1 MQPLKHLLRCLVRTS
16 LVLRH
21 PRSRAWRLA
30 PRQAFT
36 TSADGSSCASAHE
49 GGHNGN
55 MPMVRAASPAAVPSG
70 NLPHFLCGVL
80 IRRTKPSRIV
90 CAFMFIMTLVG
101 CASTA
106 RIEPLLNA
114 AERHPSPPTLY
125 GPHGR
130 LPPDVART
138 VVRQLEQESKDTG
151 LLRTHLTLVDSL
163 SGNAPLVLG
172 NRATLL
178 VDGPATFNAI
188 MKSVRAARHTINLE
202 TYIFSGDKLGKKLAN
217 LLIAKQHAGVQVNVI
232 YDSVGSLSTPREFFR
247 RMNDAGINVVE
258 FNPVNP
264 LRTRKRW
271 SLNNRDHRKLLV
283 IDGKTV
289 FTGGINLSDVYSS
302 SSFTYRR
309 HSEHLP
315 WRDTEV
321 QITGPVAHYF
331 QKLFFVD
338 WESQHGPPLLQH
350 NYFPDIS
357 IHGTAVAR
365 AISSAAG
372 APNRVYITLV
382 SAIRNAQRSVHITAA
397 YFAPDEQLLDAL
409 KDTAHRGVDVTLILP
424 SFSDFWPVL
433 YTGRSYYR
441 QLLDAGVHIYERHN
455 ALLHAKT
462 VVIDGVWSTVGSTN
476 LDWRSLSLNAEVNAV
491 IVGRDFGTQM
501 EQLFQRDLH
510 DSRRITLAQWRQR
523 SLMERIKEMFGRIT
537 ARLM

>member
-1 MQPLKHLLRCLVRTS
+1 MKALKRLLRCFARGNLT
-16 LVLRH
+16 LRQPH
-21 PRSRAWRLA
+21 SRALWLA
-30 PRQAFT
+30 RRQGVAT
-36 TSADGSSCASAHE
+36 AADGSSCANAHE
-49 GGHNGN
+49 DGYGGNTRIA
-55 MPMVRAASPAAVPSG
+55 RAASAADANNNPS
-70 NLPHFLCGVL
+70 HFLCVV
-80 IRRTKPSRIV
+80 IPRRTRPNRIV
-90 CAFMFIMTLVG
+90 CALVIIVALAG

-106 RIEPLLNA
+106 RIDPLLKA
-114 AERHPSPPTLY
+114 AERHPSVPTLY

-138 VVRQLEQESKDTG
+138 VVRELEKESNDTG

-178 VDGPATFNAI
+178 VDGPATFDAI
-188 MKSVRAARHTINLE
+188 MKAVRAARHTVNLE
-202 TYIFSGDKLGKKLAN
+202 TYIFSGDKLGNKLAN
-217 LLIAKQHAGVQVNVI
+217 LLIEKQRAGVQVNVI
-232 YDSVGSLSTPREFFR
+232 YDSLGSLSTPREFFQ
-247 RMNDAGINVVE
+247 RMKDAGINVVE

-264 LRTRKRW
+264 LRARKNW
-271 SLNNRDHRKLLV
+271 SVNNRDHRKLLV

-309 HSEHLP
+309 HRKHLP

-331 QKLFFVD
+331 QKLFFID
-338 WESQHGPPLLQH
+338 WRSQHGPALPRH
-350 NYFPDIS
+350 DYFPDIA

-372 APNRVYITLV
+372 APNRVYITLI

-409 KDTAHRGVDVTLILP
+409 KDTARRGIDVTLILP

-476 LDWRSLSLNAEVNAV
+476 LDWRSLSLNAEINA
-491 IVGRDFGTQM
+491 IIIGRNFGAQM
-501 EQLFQRDLH
+501 ERLFQRDLH

-523 SLMERIKEMFGRIT
+523 PLMERIKEMFGRIT